1 VPPRLQ
7 VVQRVED
14 YPEATKPFDAELG
27 LLDVGVMGDDLDCP
41 VKLFGDFLGNLVIKG

>member
-14 YPEATKPFDAELG
+14 YPEAAKPFDAELG
-27 LLDVGVMGDDLDCP
+27 VFDVGVMGDDLDCP